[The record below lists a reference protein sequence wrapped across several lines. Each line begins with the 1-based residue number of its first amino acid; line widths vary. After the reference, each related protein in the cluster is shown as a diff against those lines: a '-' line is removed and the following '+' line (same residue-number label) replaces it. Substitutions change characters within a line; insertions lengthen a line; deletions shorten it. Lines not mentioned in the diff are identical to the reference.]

1 MNDLVIKTKA
11 IESFSDLSDQQEGE
25 PEGLGKSSFPE
36 LGECFPSSEKHYKFI
51 THENGNRLAVPFRR
65 VTLTGRY
72 RFLRCIILSSEKGN
86 DGRVAFEMGLD
97 FIQL

>member
-36 LGECFPSSEKHYKFI
+36 LSECFPSSEKHYKFI

-72 RFLRCIILSSEKGN
+72 CYVICILFSSEKDNNG
-86 DGRVAFEMGLD
+86 
-97 FIQL
+97 